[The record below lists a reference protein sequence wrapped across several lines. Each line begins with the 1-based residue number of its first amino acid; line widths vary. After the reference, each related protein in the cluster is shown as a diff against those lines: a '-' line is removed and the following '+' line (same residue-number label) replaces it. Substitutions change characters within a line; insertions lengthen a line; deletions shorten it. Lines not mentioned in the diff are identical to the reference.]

1 MTLPHID
8 PVALSFGNL
17 QLRWYGLMYLAGFGL
32 GWWLGRWRA
41 SRPNSGW
48 RASDVDDLL
57 TCVMIGII
65 LGGRL
70 GYVLFYDLPVYLS
83 DPMEILRIWNGGMSF
98 HGGLLGVLGAFWYFA
113 HTRHRSFLDISDL
126 VAPLVPPGLF
136 FGRLGNYING
146 ELWGKVTDSPWGVV
160 FPSGGPYPRHPSQL
174 YEALL
179 EGLTLFTIVW
189 IYSLKPRK
197 RGTVSGLFAMGYGVF
212 RFTVEFVRVP
222 DAQLGYLA
230 FGWLTMG
237 QLLCLPLIV
246 VGLWLFC
253 RQAPI
258 TQPDI
263 RVVLNRPDGPNSG
276 RGSGPGSGNGKTP
289 KSGKNKPKK

>member
-48 RASDVDDLL
+48 RAADVDDLL

-70 GYVLFYDLPVYLS
+70 GYVLFYDLPVYIH
-83 DPMEILRIWNGGMSF
+83 DPVEILRIWNGGMSF
-98 HGGLLGVLGAFWYFA
+98 HGGLLGVLCAFWYFA
-113 HTRHRSFLDISDL
+113 RTRKKSFLEVSDFI
-126 VAPLVPPGLF
+126 APLVPQGLF
-136 FGRLGNYING
+136 WGRMGNFING
-146 ELWGKVTDSPWGVV
+146 ELWGKVSDVPWAMV
-160 FPSGGPYPRHPSQL
+160 FPTGGPWPRHPSQL
-174 YEALL
+174 YEGLL
-179 EGLTLFTIVW
+179 EGLVLFVVLW
-189 IYSLKPRK
+189 IFSTRPRK
-197 RGTVSGLFAMGYGVF
+197 AGAVSGLFALLYAVF
-212 RFTVEFVRVP
+212 RFGVEFVRVP

-237 QLLCLPLIV
+237 QLLCLPLMAA
-246 VGLWLFC
+246 GLWLLC
-253 RQAPI
+253 RTPRERAAVEPATAP
-258 TQPDI
+258 
-263 RVVLNRPDGPNSG
+263 RK
-276 RGSGPGSGNGKTP
+276 GKSAR
-289 KSGKNKPKK
+289 KR